1 MKGKNCDY
9 NVGLAN
15 LLSGNAQSAAKNLE
29 CAPKTA
35 ATYYLL
41 AIVGART
48 SNTVMMY
55 NNLQK
60 AIDKNPAYKVTAR
73 EDREFIKYFGNEE
86 FKKLVE

>member
-1 MKGKNCDY
+1 
-9 NVGLAN
+9 
-15 LLSGNAQSAAKNLE
+15 
-29 CAPKTA
+29 
-35 ATYYLL
+35 
-41 AIVGART
+41 
-48 SNTVMMY
+48 MMY